1 MLRFF
6 RLAALVLLMTSWEV
20 AGDTY
25 DAKTRTTYFGCH
37 KNVDAVCSELG
48 PAGIMQ
54 TLTWADRLHPK
65 KRDYACHSGK
75 HPHCCDQGRYQHIS
89 LGKPVT
95 VVVGAIPYCTGDG
108 Q

>member
-54 TLTWADRLHPK
+54 TLPIPNKSHRF
-65 KRDYACHSGK
+65 
-75 HPHCCDQGRYQHIS
+75 RYLPQ
-89 LGKPVT
+89 GKPVT